1 MYFYISYIDL
11 ILTNPSE
18 TQAVSFM
25 SQMRENG
32 IREVNLS

>member
-18 TQAVSFM
+18 TGIVSFI

-32 IREVNLS
+32 IREVSLS

>member
-11 ILTNPSE
+11 ILTNSSE
-18 TQAVSFM
+18 IGTVPFI